1 MKKALAILLAVDLCL
16 SLLAACGSKG
26 SGNSGSTSGS
36 SGGSAAPSGGSA
48 APSGGSADS
57 GSSGGSTPATGSTEP
72 IKIGYLGP
80 LSGGVAQYGIAVQNG
95 VKLYVEQLNAAGGI
109 NGRQIELVS
118 YDEEGDATKAITGYN
133 SLMDSGVVAIVGDV
147 TTGPCT
153 AVVAEAYP
161 DNTPMITASAT
172 ATSITYNADTNPVY
186 TNMFRSCFIDPFQGE
201 TMARFAVE
209 ILGAK
214 TAAVLYDNGDTYSTG
229 VYEYFV
235 SKAGELGLTLV
246 AEESYATGAV
256 DFSGQLTNI
265 ASKNPDVLF
274 LPIYYNDVALVAS
287 QAANAGL
294 TATLLGVDGWSS
306 VLDSVTDPA
315 LVEGAYYCSGYSAA
329 DTGALV
335 QKFLGDYSAA
345 YGGATPNMFDAQ
357 GYDAAWILCDAIA
370 KAEQSGEAYGSDGYK
385 QAIINAMKATDSDY
399 VTGHVSYDD
408 HNDPQKTAAIINITG
423 GAETFW
429 GSY

>member
-1 MKKALAILLAVDLCL
+1 MKKTLALVLALVLCL
-16 SLLAACGSKG
+16 GLLAAC
-26 SGNSGSTSGS
+26 SGNK
-36 SGGSAAPSGGSA
+36 GGGTAPTAAPAPGGA
-48 APSGGSADS
+48 TEAPTAN
-57 GSSGGSTPATGSTEP
+57 TAP

-80 LSGGVAQYGIAVQNG
+80 LTGGVAQYGIAVQNG
-95 VKLYVEQLNAAGGI
+95 VKLYVDQLNAAGGI
-109 NGRQIELVS
+109 NGRQIDLVS

-133 SLMDSGVVAIVGDV
+133 SLLDSGVVAIVGDV

-161 DNTPMITASAT
+161 DGTPMITASAT
-172 ATSITYNADTNPVY
+172 ATSITYNADTNTVY

-201 TMARFAVE
+201 TMARFAVD
-209 ILGAK
+209 ILKAK

-235 SKAGELGLTLV
+235 SKANELGLELV

-265 ASKNPDVLF
+265 AAKNPDVLF

-287 QAANAGL
+287 QAADAGL
-294 TATLLGVDGWSS
+294 KATMLGVDGWSS
-306 VLDSVTDPA
+306 VLDAVTDTA

-335 QKFLGDYSAA
+335 QKFLSDYAAA
-345 YGGATPNMFDAQ
+345 YNGATPNMFDAQ

-370 KAEQSGEAYGSDGYK
+370 KAEASGKTYGSDEYK
-385 QAIINAMKATDSDY
+385 AEIIAAMKATDSDY

-408 HNDPQKTAAIINITG
+408 HNDPQKTAAIINIVG
-423 GAETFW
+423 GEEKFW